1 MYYSDRFLLFA
12 WKNLKQRMISNK
24 VGRNPRVTE
33 CGEPGV
39 DKVDR
44 AGNPLSVETSILLFL
59 FFILELNTPYGVLR

>member
-1 MYYSDRFLLFA
+1 
-12 WKNLKQRMISNK
+12 MISNK

-44 AGNPLSVETSILLFL
+44 AGNPLSVETQVFFYSYSL